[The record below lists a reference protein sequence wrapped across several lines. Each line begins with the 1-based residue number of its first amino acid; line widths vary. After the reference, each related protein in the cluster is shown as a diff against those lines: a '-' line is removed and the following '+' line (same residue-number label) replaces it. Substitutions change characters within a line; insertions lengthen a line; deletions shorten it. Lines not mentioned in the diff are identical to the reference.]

1 MVSLKQIVVE
11 KLGPLG
17 DQTLELG
24 RFNLVYG
31 RNETGKTHLVEF
43 LLRSLFRHSASWPM
57 RAELGQG
64 KVIVDGLGGDHI
76 TFTPETKEKLED
88 HWDESEAGLPT
99 NMARLLVVKGAELE
113 LSDSSPEG
121 IDRAVLKTAL
131 SSEALIDKIFD
142 RIQATVQKARVV
154 EGHIEA
160 NQTGLIKV
168 RNSLEDDRERL
179 SDLSNSVENRY
190 AQGRLRSLELA
201 HTELQDELAQQNEA
215 KRHAAYQLHQERTR
229 IQTARNKLPQEQL
242 ENLTRDIDRY
252 QVKKSGLA
260 GLREKEAEAKAE
272 VMHYP
277 WLRQAIEL
285 WERRGLEAPASGS
298 NLYAFAAGAFLIF
311 GLGLALAG
319 LVLELIPLADLIFAV
334 AAIAVFGVGLVL
346 AYAYVVQIRRRANL
360 AVNAADRH
368 QIEIEFQQ
376 RFERTAGGLAGLKA
390 QEQSLRESQARFEH
404 LTEEIEESEAE
415 IERLT
420 ISIEGTF
427 KGIGAESVAQES
439 WSKTVTELHAW
450 AETQRD
456 NIQEIDIRLTELG
469 VDESDYRS
477 EPATTVFSAERL
489 GELEDENLAQ
499 NLEIREAERDL
510 ESLKQEI
517 TRETGDDIGAPWTE
531 LLDSLRN
538 KRCEVD
544 GEYRTTTARI
554 LGQIGV
560 TQVLEQLRTE
570 EDEKIRE
577 GLQANEVAEL
587 LTEVAGETRSL
598 DFEDG
603 NLVVRGETSDY
614 DLSALS
620 TGAREQV
627 LLALRMGFASRLAGG
642 QPLFLVLDDAFQHSD
657 WERRERL
664 VAQVVELAESG
675 WQITYLT
682 MDDHLRDLF
691 KSAGETAFEDDFH
704 YHEI

>member
-1 MVSLKQIVVE
+1 MVSLKQIIVE

-17 DQTLELG
+17 NQTLELS

-43 LLRSLFRHSASWPM
+43 LLRSLFRHAASWPM

-64 KVIVDGLGGDHI
+64 KVTVDGLGDDPI
-76 TFTPETKEKLED
+76 TFTQDTKEKLED
-88 HWDESEAGLPT
+88 YWDESEAGLPT

-121 IDRAVLKTAL
+121 IDRAVLKAAL

-142 RIQATVQKARVV
+142 RIQATVRKAQVV
-154 EGHIEA
+154 EGRIEA

-168 RNSLEDDRERL
+168 RSSLEDDRERL
-179 SDLSNSVENRY
+179 SDLSNSVEDRY
-190 AQGRLRSLELA
+190 AQGRLRSLELT
-201 HTELQDELAQQNEA
+201 HEQLQDELAQQNEA
-215 KRHAAYQLHQERTR
+215 KHHAAYQLHQERTR

-242 ENLTRDIDRY
+242 DNLNRDIDRY
-252 QVKKSGLA
+252 QVKQTELT
-260 GLREKEAEAKAE
+260 GLREKEAEAKSE
-272 VMHYP
+272 VMHFP
-277 WLRQAIEL
+277 WLRQAIEI

-298 NLYAFAAGAFLIF
+298 NLYAFAAGTFLIF

-376 RFERTAGGLAGLKA
+376 RFERAAGGLAGLKA

-404 LTEEIEESEAE
+404 LTDEIEASEAE
-415 IERLT
+415 IQRLA
-420 ISIEGTF
+420 IGVEGTL
-427 KGIGAESVAQES
+427 KGLHADAVPQES
-439 WSKTVTELHAW
+439 WSTTVTQLHAW
-450 AETQRD
+450 AETQKD
-456 NIQEIDIRLTELG
+456 NIQRIDLRLTELG
-469 VDESDYRS
+469 VDESDYRA
-477 EPATTVFSAERL
+477 EPAAIEFSAERL
-489 GELEDENLAQ
+489 GELEDENLTQ

-510 ESLKQEI
+510 ENLKQDI
-517 TRETGDDIGAPWTE
+517 TRQTGDDVSSPWAE
-531 LLDSLRN
+531 LLDSLHN
-538 KRCEVD
+538 KRREVD

-560 TQVLEQLRTE
+560 TQVLEQIRTE

-577 GLQANEVAEL
+577 GLQAPEIAEL
-587 LTEVAGETRSL
+587 LTEVAGQTRSL

-603 NLVVRGETSDY
+603 NLIVRGEATDY
-614 DLSALS
+614 DLTALS

-675 WQITYLT
+675 WQVTYLT
-682 MDDHLRDLF
+682 MDDHLRDLI
-691 KSAGETAFEDDFH
+691 KSEGETAFEDDFH